1 MTLVWIALTV
11 LAIASIF
18 ACRQLIAEAWR
29 PGARAQAF
37 SAQIIVTGGTFS
49 ATTLISSR
57 EILQA
62 ATLAGFVASLL
73 LSELTDSK
81 RAQAEPRLS
90 APKVNGTPA
99 GLILAFWAWLFCV
112 NIWMADDET
121 AYSALSRIVSGI
133 ALAAF
138 VITQRYRPITAAQ
151 FFSAALTT
159 VAFVVATVPLTPGAF
174 IPCGKFK
181 CTDFDAILQGP
192 FESGNLLGLMA
203 AISGALLLASS
214 HVSKKSTITTMV
226 FLFAILYATMSR
238 TSALA
243 LGAGVAL
250 IITNSLLS
258 TPKRSYRSSPLS
270 TTVVA
275 LSVSVLPIAIGMT
288 LVFRAQ
294 LSDFSNRGRIWILG
308 REAVSG
314 YAASGRGID
323 WWDALTHAGY
333 FGKTFDRFPHSEYL
347 LVYFS
352 GGLIGLALFAVVMF
366 RVTGSAI
373 ENYRSIAR
381 GAVVPLVFTVCG
393 IIEAIWNPL
402 TIDAGTWLFFALVS
416 VCVGTASRNVP
427 EGTSRPGVDTPWMPK
442 QTAYGPKSRSAH
454 DKPPFFYS
462 NNHERP
468 SHAGELTKDGQP
480 EHRA

>member
-18 ACRQLIAEAWR
+18 ACRQLISESWR
-29 PGARAQAF
+29 PGVRAQAF

-49 ATTLISSR
+49 ATTLMSNR
-57 EILQA
+57 ELLQA

-73 LSELTDSK
+73 FSELSGSK
-81 RAQAEPRLS
+81 RTHVELRSS
-90 APKVNGTPA
+90 APLTNATPA

-159 VAFVVATVPLTPGAF
+159 ITLVIVTVPLTPGAF

-214 HVSKKSTITTMV
+214 RISKKSVIPMV

-250 IITNSLLS
+250 IAFNSFLS
-258 TPKRSYRSSPLS
+258 TPKRSYRTSPLS
-270 TTVVA
+270 TAVVA
-275 LSVSVLPIAIGMT
+275 LSVSVLPIAIGMA
-288 LVFRAQ
+288 LVFRAH

-347 LVYFS
+347 LIYFS
-352 GGLIGLALFAVVMF
+352 GGLIGLTLFAIVMF
-366 RVTGSAI
+366 RVTASAI
-373 ENYRSIAR
+373 ENYPSTAR
-381 GAVVPLVFTVCG
+381 GAVVPLVFAVCG

-416 VCVGTASRNVP
+416 VCVGTASRNI
-427 EGTSRPGVDTPWMPK
+427 EEYASRAGANTPWMPK
-442 QTAYGPKSRSAH
+442 HTTHAPDRRVAPSEPLLQ
-454 DKPPFFYS
+454 S
-462 NNHERP
+462 NDHERRP
-468 SHAGELTKDGQP
+468 PAGEFTQDGQP

>member
-11 LAIASIF
+11 LAIASVF
-18 ACRQLIAEAWR
+18 ASRQLIAEAWS

-49 ATTLISSR
+49 ATTLIGSR
-57 EILQA
+57 ELLQA

-73 LSELTDSK
+73 LSELSGSK
-81 RAQAEPRLS
+81 RPHPERRSS
-90 APKVNGTPA
+90 APIMNGTPA

-159 VAFVVATVPLTPGAF
+159 TTFVVVTVPLTPGAF

-203 AISGALLLASS
+203 AISGALLLATCSI
-214 HVSKKSTITTMV
+214 SKKSMVTMV

-238 TSALA
+238 TSSLA

-250 IITNSLLS
+250 MAFNRFLS
-258 TPKRSYRSSPLS
+258 MPKRSYRASPLS
-270 TTVVA
+270 ITLVA
-275 LSVSVLPIAIGMT
+275 LSVSVLPIAIGMA

-347 LVYFS
+347 LIYFS

-366 RVTGSAI
+366 RVTASAI
-373 ENYRSIAR
+373 ENYRSTAR
-381 GAVVPLVFTVCG
+381 GAVVPLVFAVCG

-416 VCVGTASRNVP
+416 VCVGTAGRNVP
-427 EGTSRPGVDTPWMPK
+427 EETSQPRAGTSWMPK
-442 QTAYGPKSRSAH
+442 QTRCASEGRVVH
-454 DKPPFFYS
+454 DDSPLLYS
-462 NNHERP
+462 NDHERRSP
-468 SHAGELTKDGQP
+468 AGELAQDGQP